1 MQQLVIYYMFACVL
15 MCLLIDFCGGGCC
28 CRGSAEL
35 RGTNVVIA
43 TGFFRPLLLLQ
54 EGHRCVLAIAKFTIG
69 GI

>member
-1 MQQLVIYYMFACVL
+1 MVQQLVIYYMFACVL
-15 MCLLIDFCGGGCC
+15 MCLLIDFCGGCC

-54 EGHRCVLAIAKFTIG
+54 EGHRRVLAIAKFTIG